1 MYEGHQNSTQT
12 GYKVYIKT
20 SIKSKIT
27 SWKFDNRRKR
37 EKHNIISKQIPAMR
51 FMCKLNLKMYL
62 NNDNTPLK
70 VLRKERN
77 THTKVQKLCVCITL

>member
-1 MYEGHQNSTQT
+1 
-12 GYKVYIKT
+12 
-20 SIKSKIT
+20 
-27 SWKFDNRRKR
+27 
-37 EKHNIISKQIPAMR
+37 MR